1 MRKLI
6 IAAATTLALAAG
18 VAFAA
23 GQAEHPH
30 DEPFSFDSPFGTY
43 DMASVQR
50 GFAVYNQV
58 CAACHSMNYLSYR
71 HLGEEGGPFAL
82 YMVRD
87 HATGEEAPHIGKPAH
102 GGTFVPVTDNPYVRS
117 IASAVQIPD
126 TDPNDGSQIER
137 PGRISDHFRRPFPNE
152 AAARASNGGA
162 YPPDLSVITSARH
175 GGADYIYALLSGY
188 TGETSPAGTQWVN
201 PYFPGQLISMP
212 PPLVEG
218 AVTFEDGTEA
228 TVPQMARDVTTFLQW
243 AADPHM
249 ETRKKTGF
257 VALIFLAILAGLL
270 YLSYK
275 AVWRNESH

>member
-6 IAAATTLALAAG
+6 IAAAATLALAAG

-23 GQAEHPH
+23 GEAEHPH
-30 DEPFSFDSPFGTY
+30 DEPFSFDSPVGTY
-43 DMASVQR
+43 DMAAVQR
-50 GFAVYNQV
+50 GFAVYQQV

-71 HLGEEGGPFAL
+71 NLGEEGAPFAL

-87 HATGEEAPHIGKPAH
+87 HATGEEAPHIGKPEH
-102 GGTFVPVTDNPYVRS
+102 GGRFVAVTDNPYIRS

-137 PGRISDHFRRPFPNE
+137 PGRISDRFRRPFANE

-162 YPPDLSVITSARH
+162 FPPDLSVINSARH
-175 GGADYIYALLSGY
+175 GGADYIYALLTGYSG
-188 TGETSPAGTQWVN
+188 EQRGTQYVN
-201 PYFPGQLISMP
+201 HYFPGQLISMP
-212 PPLVEG
+212 PPLNEG
-218 AVTFEDGTEA
+218 AVTFDDGTAA
-228 TVPQMARDVTTFLQW
+228 TVEQQAHDVTTFLQW

-257 VALIFLAILAGLL
+257 MALIFLAILAGLL

>member
-30 DEPFSFDSPFGTY
+30 DERFSFDSPFGTY

-87 HATGEEAPHIGKPAH
+87 HATGEEAPQDRK
-102 GGTFVPVTDNPYVRS
+102 
-117 IASAVQIPD
+117 
-126 TDPNDGSQIER
+126 
-137 PGRISDHFRRPFPNE
+137 
-152 AAARASNGGA
+152 
-162 YPPDLSVITSARH
+162 SV
-175 GGADYIYALLSGY
+175 
-188 TGETSPAGTQWVN
+188 V
-201 PYFPGQLISMP
+201 
-212 PPLVEG
+212 
-218 AVTFEDGTEA
+218 
-228 TVPQMARDVTTFLQW
+228 
-243 AADPHM
+243 
-249 ETRKKTGF
+249 
-257 VALIFLAILAGLL
+257 
-270 YLSYK
+270 
-275 AVWRNESH
+275 